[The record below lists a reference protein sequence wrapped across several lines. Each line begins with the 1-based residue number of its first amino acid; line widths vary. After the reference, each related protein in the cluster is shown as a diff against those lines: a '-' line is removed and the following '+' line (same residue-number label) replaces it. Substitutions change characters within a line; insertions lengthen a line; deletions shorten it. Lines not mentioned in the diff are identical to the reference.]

1 MSSASNPWERLK
13 EFTDARIA
21 LGRAGGSL
29 KTAKLL
35 GFRKDHAL
43 AKDAVW
49 AALDLPVLQH
59 GLEKLNLPYLML
71 NSKAQDR
78 ETYIKRPD
86 LGRNLNQES
95 KATIADSNPPA
106 KDISILIADGLS
118 ANAISIHAIH
128 FLKEFLPLI
137 AQFTLAPICLV
148 SQARVAISDGI
159 GELFSSKLAIILIGE
174 RPGLS
179 SPHSMGIYLTY
190 NPKAGNTDEKRNCI
204 SNIRAGG
211 LPYAY
216 AAGKLAFLT
225 SEALRLKLS
234 GVDLKDTYDTQL
246 LTDGIGKQ

>member
-1 MSSASNPWERLK
+1 MSGSSNSWEKLR

-29 KTAKLL
+29 KTAELL
-35 GFRKDHAL
+35 RFRKDHAL

-49 AALDLPVLQH
+49 TTLDFPLLQH
-59 GLEKLNLPYLML
+59 GLEKLNLPYLIL
-71 NSKAQDR
+71 SSEAQDR

-86 LGRNLNQES
+86 LGRKLSQES
-95 KATIADSNPPA
+95 IDTITNSNSPTA
-106 KDISILIADGLS
+106 DISILIADGLS
-118 ANAISIHAIH
+118 SNAISLHAIN

-137 AQFTLAPICLV
+137 TQFSLAPICLV
-148 SQARVAISDGI
+148 SQARVAISDEV

-179 SPHSMGIYLTY
+179 SPYSMGIYLTY

-246 LTDGIGKQ
+246 LTNDIGKQ

>member
-1 MSSASNPWERLK
+1 MSVGSNSWEKLK

-21 LGRAGGSL
+21 LGRTGGSL
-29 KTAKLL
+29 KTSELL

-49 AALDLPVLQH
+49 TALDLPLLQNK
-59 GLEKLNLPYLML
+59 LENLSLPYLTL
-71 NSKAQDR
+71 SSEAQDR

-86 LGRNLNQES
+86 LGRKLSQES
-95 KATIADSNPPA
+95 IAEIKNSNPQSS
-106 KDISILIADGLS
+106 DISILIADGLS
-118 ANAISIHAIH
+118 ANAISNHAIH
-128 FLKEFLPLI
+128 FLEEFLPLI
-137 AQFTLAPICLV
+137 NQFSLAPICLIK
-148 SQARVAISDGI
+148 QGRVAISDPV
-159 GELFSSKLAIILIGE
+159 GELFSSDISIILIGE

-179 SPHSMGIYLTY
+179 SPYSMGIYLTY
-190 NPKAGNTDEKRNCI
+190 RPKAGNTDEKRNCI

-234 GVDLKDTYDTQL
+234 GIDLKDTFDSQL
-246 LTDGIGKQ
+246 LRNDFGKH